1 MKNAIILITF
11 TALVFLAGWWISDEP
26 LDPAAQLW
34 LETDDQENAAYQHL
48 VDLIGIDPPFDPD
61 TAQQKLDRPASFP
74 PSNADLLEEL
84 LQQDLLCEHYTAA
97 CLLNQ
102 QQYDAQANELLSRF
116 SPYLARYKSFLD
128 FEEFRDKTPSG
139 IDTPFP
145 HYRRLIALARLQSLQ
160 WAMNKDG
167 QGLAS
172 EIERLRHLLAQRH
185 SILSKVIVTRILS
198 EKIQLAALLMQQ
210 GQPVSLSQYR
220 LSTAEKSFRSAL
232 AYEFRFSTSVLQQD
246 WRSNEFFGE
255 HWLENLYYI
264 IGLRENITTN
274 RAFLFYQHY
283 ADLSE
288 NPPFVITN
296 DVYQLPAPSL
306 SQAIRNPAGN
316 QLLESSLPHFT
327 EYLNRL
333 SHLDAQMQLLS
344 WFRHHDPS
352 LPNPWSPEGGMMLE
366 KSSDEICFP
375 SDFNSENMRSCLP
388 LLDADQ
394 HLEKQG

>member
-1 MKNAIILITF
+1 MKNAIILLLF
-11 TALVFLAGWWISDEP
+11 TGLVFLAGWWVSDEP
-26 LDPAAQLW
+26 LDAAAQLW
-34 LETDDQENAAYQHL
+34 LEDTEEENAAYQY
-48 VDLIGIDPPFDPD
+48 LIEMVGIDPPFDPD
-61 TAQQKLDRPASFP
+61 NIQQRLDSPHP
-74 PSNADLLEEL
+74 TGPEPLEEL
-84 LQQDLLCEHYTAA
+84 QQKDLLCDNYTAA
-97 CLLNQ
+97 CLLKQ
-102 QQYDAQANELLSRF
+102 QQHTATGQALLSRF
-116 SPYLARYKSFLD
+116 SPYLARYQHFLAFDD
-128 FEEFRDKTPSG
+128 FKEMTPAR

-145 HYRRLIALARLQSLQ
+145 RYRRLITLARLQSLN

-172 EIERLRHLLAQRH
+172 EIERLRHLLAQHH

-232 AYEFRFSTSVLQQD
+232 AYEFRFSTRVLQHD
-246 WRSNEFFGE
+246 WRSHEFFGE

-288 NPPFVITN
+288 NPSFIIAN

-327 EYLNRL
+327 EYLSRL
-333 SHLDAQMQLLS
+333 SHLDAQIQLLS

-352 LPNPWSPEGGMMLE
+352 LPNPWSPEGGMTLE

-375 SDFNSENMRSCLP
+375 SDFNSEKMRSCLP